1 MGLSI
6 ASNHV
11 ENTVGI
17 WVRLGL
23 FVVLLAAGGAVLLF
37 VPLPTVEEVHA
48 WATAGG
54 SWVPLAFIGAYAVAT
69 VLPLPKIVLSAAAGL
84 AFGLPLGTGLVWLGA
99 MIGAAAS
106 FGLGRVLGRD
116 GIRRLAGVRLE
127 KLDALVLNH
136 GLVAVLIARLIPV
149 VPFTAVNYG
158 SGLTAVRF
166 PAYLLATGVGILP
179 GTVAYVAVGAYGAD
193 PGSWPFML
201 AVGSLL
207 VLTLG
212 GAWLARRRSPDGV
225 HTGSAEPK
233 E

>member
-11 ENTVGI
+11 GNTVGT

-23 FVVLLAAGGAVLLF
+23 LVVLLAAGGAVLLF
-37 VPLPTVEEVHA
+37 VDLPTVEEVHA

-54 SWVPLAFIGAYAVAT
+54 SWVPFAFVGAYAVAT
-69 VLPLPKIVLSAAAGL
+69 LLPIPKNVLSAAAGL
-84 AFGLPLGTGLVWLGA
+84 AFGLTFGTGLVWLAA

-106 FGLGRVLGRD
+106 FGLGRILGRD
-116 GIRRLAGVRLE
+116 GIRRLAGVHLE
-127 KLDALVLNH
+127 KLDALVLKH
-136 GLVAVLIARLIPV
+136 GLVAILIARLIPV

-201 AVGSLL
+201 AIGALL

-212 GAWLARRRSPDGV
+212 GAWLARRRSPNDA
-225 HTGSAEPK
+225 HTDSSEPK
-233 E
+233 G